1 MLEGESANQNPEV
14 SGEIQLKGDDGK
26 YYTCMNVTIDISKGK
41 ITKYTSDSSYPK
53 ADTSDTDKDTD
64 KDTAKNKY

>member
-1 MLEGESANQNPEV
+1 
-14 SGEIQLKGDDGK
+14 
-26 YYTCMNVTIDISKGK
+26 MNVTIDISKGK
-41 ITKYTSDSSYPK
+41 ITKYTSDNSYPK